1 MQNYLIHYGRSKKDG
16 APGPGTGNYP
26 RDGSKRVYS
35 EEVERLK
42 NDPSNAM
49 YYLNRWKEKRQAKKQ
64 AKKDAKFAAKKQK
77 WSEDIGKL
85 KKHAKVF
92 TAAEME
98 EAVRKLSAQVDYE
111 TKLTDLSAKR
121 LEVARRYTSQ
131 LAYMTKDTADILSNA
146 YNVYKNVDSL
156 IKMHTDKKKPKTELQ
171 KVQEENTL
179 VSTKRQLEENKQA
192 LAALTDEKNKEVSE
206 KINELNRDTAL
217 RNAEVDNMIA
227 NNPEVRAVVTDTA
240 NKVLNDLWTN
250 AQNTDYK
257 NAELGE
263 KLIKAMENL
272 TYASMGKDPYYQNN
286 KGKK

>member
-1 MQNYLIHYGRSKKDG
+1 MYQTNYLIHYGRSKKDG

-26 RDGSKRVYS
+26 RDGSKRVYTA
-35 EEVERLK
+35 EVERLK

-49 YYLNRWKEKRQAKKQ
+49 YYLNRWKEKRHAKKQ

-121 LEVARRYTSQ
+121 LEVARRYTNQ

-156 IKMHTDKKKPKTELQ
+156 VKMYTDKKKPKTELQ
-171 KVQEENTL
+171 KVQEENSL
-179 VSTKRQLEENKQA
+179 ISTKRQLEENKQA
-192 LAALTDEKNKEVSE
+192 LAALTDEKNKEVSD
-206 KINELNRDTAL
+206 KINELNRDTDL

-227 NNPEVRAVVTDTA
+227 RNPEVRAIVEDAAVKIA
-240 NKVLNDLWTN
+240 NDLWTN
-250 AQNTDYK
+250 AQDQDFK
-257 NAELGE
+257 NSNNGRSFVKDLQD
-263 KLIKAMENL
+263 IV
-272 TYASMGKDPYYQNN
+272 YASVGKVMQD
-286 KGKK
+286 KKK